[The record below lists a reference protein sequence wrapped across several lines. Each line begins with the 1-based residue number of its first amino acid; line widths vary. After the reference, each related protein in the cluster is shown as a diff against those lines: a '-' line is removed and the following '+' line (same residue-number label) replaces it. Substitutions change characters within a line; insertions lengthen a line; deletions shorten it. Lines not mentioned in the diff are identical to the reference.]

1 MVQRERARRAR
12 AGCAAIGAAAAV
24 LLCAAVASAALS
36 SVEPLW
42 SGDYFQLRLEL
53 ASPAA
58 FQVWRTE
65 APAKVVVDLAAP
77 AEESIPP
84 RIEVGDSVVE
94 RVRVAPGPLGTRVV
108 IDLKTS
114 LPPPQVEDLGDTL
127 TLSLLARSRTHTEVP
142 FAPGVRVGTLRAR
155 EGFGPISVK
164 YLRVDLNQPGV
175 RVLPGLPGESFAR
188 ETVRQIA
195 HVSGALGGVNGGFF
209 DWAGR
214 PLGLMVIG
222 GELVSESI
230 YGRTAFA
237 VTGDGTPLIGRI
249 ESKAWLETA
258 SGERVALDGVNRQ
271 RAPGEAVAY
280 TPRYGRL
287 PLPAGERVHL
297 AGGVVVEFD
306 HLDPE
311 LREALEGAQLRYALL
326 VDGVEAEGIEWAI
339 GGGPRLLREGQIEIT
354 GREER
359 FLPDVLVGR
368 APRTA
373 VGITASGEVL
383 LVVADGRRAQES
395 VGLTLE
401 ELARLMR
408 DLGAVE
414 AMNLDGGGST
424 TLVVDGML
432 LNNPSDGRERSVASA
447 LLVYAPR

>member
-1 MVQRERARRAR
+1 MALWCREKERAAPARDVRRLGQR
-12 AGCAAIGAAAAV
+12 
-24 LLCAAVASAALS
+24 LRYFFAAVASAALS

-127 TLSLLARSRTHTEVP
+127 TL
-142 FAPGVRVGTLRAR
+142 FAPRALPNAHGSPLRPRRPGRNSSSAR

-237 VTGDGTPLIGRI
+237 VTGDGTPLHR
-249 ESKAWLETA
+249 
-258 SGERVALDGVNRQ
+258 
-271 RAPGEAVAY
+271 
-280 TPRYGRL
+280 
-287 PLPAGERVHL
+287 
-297 AGGVVVEFD
+297 
-306 HLDPE
+306 
-311 LREALEGAQLRYALL
+311 
-326 VDGVEAEGIEWAI
+326 
-339 GGGPRLLREGQIEIT
+339 
-354 GREER
+354 
-359 FLPDVLVGR
+359 PD
-368 APRTA
+368 
-373 VGITASGEVL
+373 
-383 LVVADGRRAQES
+383 
-395 VGLTLE
+395 
-401 ELARLMR
+401 
-408 DLGAVE
+408 
-414 AMNLDGGGST
+414 
-424 TLVVDGML
+424 
-432 LNNPSDGRERSVASA
+432 
-447 LLVYAPR
+447 

>member
-1 MVQRERARRAR
+1 MAQRRRARRGRAR
-12 AGCAAIGAAAAV
+12 CAAIAAAAV
-24 LLCAAVASAALS
+24 LLYTAVASAALN
-36 SVEPLW
+36 SVEPGW

-53 ASPAA
+53 ASPAH

-65 APAKVVVDLAAP
+65 TPAKVVVDLAAP
-77 AEESIPP
+77 AEASVPH

-114 LPPPQVEDLGDTL
+114 LPPPQVEQFGPTL
-127 TLSLLARSRTHTEVP
+127 TLSLPARFRTHTEVP
-142 FAPGVRVGTLRAR
+142 FAPGVSVGTIRAR

-195 HVSGALGGVNGGFF
+195 HVSGAIGGVNGGYF

-214 PLGLMVIG
+214 PLGLLVVD

-237 VTGDGTPLIGRI
+237 VTEEGAPFIGPI
-249 ESKAWLETA
+249 ESRAWIETP
-258 SGERVALDGVNRQ
+258 SGERIPLDGVNRV
-271 RAPGEAVAY
+271 RAQGEAVAY

-287 PLPAGERVHL
+287 PLPSGERVSL
-297 AGGVVVEFD
+297 ARGVVAEFER
-306 HLDPE
+306 LDPE
-311 LREALEGAQLRYALL
+311 LREALEGAELKFALV
-326 VDGVEAEGIEWAI
+326 VDGEEADGIRWAI
-339 GGGPRLLREGQIEIT
+339 GGGPRLLRDGRIEIT

-359 FLPDVLVGR
+359 FLPDVLNGR

-373 VGITASGEVL
+373 VGITPSGEVL

-401 ELARLMR
+401 ELAQLML

-432 LNNPSDGRERSVASA
+432 LNNPSDGRERHVASA

>member
-1 MVQRERARRAR
+1 M
-12 AGCAAIGAAAAV
+12 
-24 LLCAAVASAALS
+24 
-36 SVEPLW
+36 
-42 SGDYFQLRLEL
+42 
-53 ASPAA
+53 
-58 FQVWRTE
+58 
-65 APAKVVVDLAAP
+65 
-77 AEESIPP
+77 
-84 RIEVGDSVVE
+84 
-94 RVRVAPGPLGTRVV
+94 
-108 IDLKTS
+108 
-114 LPPPQVEDLGDTL
+114 
-127 TLSLLARSRTHTEVP
+127 
-142 FAPGVRVGTLRAR
+142 
-155 EGFGPISVK
+155 
-164 YLRVDLNQPGV
+164 
-175 RVLPGLPGESFAR
+175 
-188 ETVRQIA
+188 
-195 HVSGALGGVNGGFF
+195 
-209 DWAGR
+209 
-214 PLGLMVIG
+214 
-222 GELVSESI
+222 
-230 YGRTAFA
+230 
-237 VTGDGTPLIGRI
+237 
-249 ESKAWLETA
+249 
-258 SGERVALDGVNRQ
+258 
-271 RAPGEAVAY
+271 
-280 TPRYGRL
+280 
-287 PLPAGERVHL
+287 HL